1 MRARPITPTAATEE
15 LAERIAGRTGPG
27 GWTRVLVDGAGPAD
41 PGGWAAALE
50 APLRLRG
57 RPTMRVCTGDFLR
70 PASLRLERG
79 RHDPDAFYTERLDA
93 AALRRETLAPLG
105 AGGSRLVLP
114 RFWDPR
120 TDRSPRDRPVPL
132 PPGGVL
138 LVHGCL
144 LLGLDLPAEF
154 RVHLHLSEAALH
166 RQVPAGSA
174 WTLPAYHRY
183 EAEVRPARRADLV
196 LLVDHPDRPAVL
208 DDAD

>member
-1 MRARPITPTAATEE
+1 MRARPITPAAAIGE
-15 LAERIAGRTGPG
+15 LAERIAGTVGPG

-41 PGGWAAALE
+41 PGEWAEGLD

-57 RPTMRVCTGDFLR
+57 RPTMRVSTEDFLR

-79 RHDPDAFYTERLDA
+79 RHDPDAFYAERLDT
-93 AALRRETLAPLG
+93 AALRRETLDPLG
-105 AGGSRLVLP
+105 VGGSGLVLP

-120 TDRSPRDRPVPL
+120 TDRSPRAGPVLL

-144 LLGLDLPAEF
+144 LLGLDLPAEL
-154 RVHLHLSEAALH
+154 RVHLHLSEAAL
-166 RQVPAGSA
+166 RRRLPAELA

-183 EAEVRPARRADLV
+183 ETEVRPARQADLV
-196 LLVDHPDRPAVL
+196 LLMDHPDRPAVL